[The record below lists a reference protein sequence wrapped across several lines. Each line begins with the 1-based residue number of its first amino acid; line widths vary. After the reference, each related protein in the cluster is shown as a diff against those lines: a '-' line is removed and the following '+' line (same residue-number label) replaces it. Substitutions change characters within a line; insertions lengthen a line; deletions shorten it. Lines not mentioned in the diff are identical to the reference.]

1 MLTPVACPDPGTTA
15 DYVVPHRPALTNA
28 ISRLIADR
36 RAGLDRRAIPRRE
49 LLARVDAERRAR
61 VDRRR
66 GPERRSTLD
75 RRGRSRR
82 MSGTES
88 PGEHLRNAL
97 QLLSQPALTGSLEPD
112 PRADFAAAL
121 ERLRIALQ
129 LLERRSGL

>member
-1 MLTPVACPDPGTTA
+1 MPADAAACTDLGPTPDC
-15 DYVVPHRPALTNA
+15 VVPPLLSTS
-28 ISRLIADR
+28 ISRFIADR
-36 RAGLDRRAIPRRE
+36 RAGQDRRAIPRRE
-49 LLARVDAERRAR
+49 QLSRVERERRAR

-75 RRGRSRR
+75 RRGRSHR

-97 QLLSQPALTGSLEPD
+97 QLLSQPTLTHSLEPD
-112 PRADFAAAL
+112 PRADLAAAV
-121 ERLRIALQ
+121 ERLRLALQ